1 MNIRELNI
9 KVDIQKMKLAEQEE
23 FELLSGCGLFD
34 LGKKG
39 LTGRRLAALI
49 YIFAK
54 REDKKL
60 GLEAVKIQHEAT
72 REEGGAVEAPD
83 PVGVATAAHAMETT
97 NREQDREDERFE
109 HEKKLGVASHNLA
122 VWEAKHPP
130 KPASKP
136 AAKKKK
142 K

>member
-1 MNIRELNI
+1 MNIRDLNI

-54 REDKKL
+54 RENKDVKFEDCL
-60 GLEAVKIQHEAT
+60 DLDMAEAAELMADDV
-72 REEGGAVEAPD
+72 D
-83 PVGVATAAHAMETT
+83 PKEPTE
-97 NREQDREDERFE
+97 
-109 HEKKLGVASHNLA
+109 
-122 VWEAKHPP
+122 
-130 KPASKP
+130 
-136 AAKKKK
+136 
-142 K
+142 